1 VVAGALGG
9 MSVATAGML
18 PIKMR
23 AVGAGPAS
31 GAFGA
36 NSVAATLEIRNLSLL
51 QLRICTIG

>member
-1 VVAGALGG
+1 VPTVGVLPRK
-9 MSVATAGML
+9 ML
-18 PIKMR
+18 P
-23 AVGAGPAS
+23 VGAGPAS

>member
-1 VVAGALGG
+1 LGG
-9 MSVATAGML
+9 MSVATAGTL

-36 NSVAATLEIRNLSLL
+36 NSVAATLEIRNLFLL